1 MEELVGTFLLGYQ
14 LLCESHQPDAAQCH
28 NHHEEEEEVFPA
40 LSNNPNLN
48 FHAKYY
54 E

>member
-1 MEELVGTFLLGYQ
+1 MKELVGTFLLGYQ
-14 LLCESHQPDAAQCH
+14 LLCESHQPDAAQRH
-28 NHHEEEEEVFPA
+28 NHHEEEEVFPA